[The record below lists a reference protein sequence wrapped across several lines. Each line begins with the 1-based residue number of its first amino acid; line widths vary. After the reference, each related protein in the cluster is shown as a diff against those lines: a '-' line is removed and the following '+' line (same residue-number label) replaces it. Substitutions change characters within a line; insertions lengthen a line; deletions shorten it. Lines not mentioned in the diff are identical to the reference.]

1 MGLAGR
7 NQLLATT
14 DFPTGRSL
22 GKQYFTAAQTAGTES
37 LLGKELVPKKTKLLI
52 CHKFTFFFFLVSFSF
67 LCQVLSDRKHV

>member
-22 GKQYFTAAQTAGTES
+22 GKQFFTAAQTAGTENP
-37 LLGKELVPKKTKLLI
+37 LGKEPAHTKKKKKIPVVFFSLI
-52 CHKFTFFFFLVSFSF
+52 NL
-67 LCQVLSDRKHV
+67 

>member
-22 GKQYFTAAQTAGTES
+22 GKQYFAAAQTAGTEYP
-37 LLGKELVPKKTKLLI
+37 LGKELAHRYIFIFINL
-52 CHKFTFFFFLVSFSF
+52 
-67 LCQVLSDRKHV
+67 

>member
-22 GKQYFTAAQTAGTES
+22 GKRYFTAAQTAGTEYP
-37 LLGKELVPKKTKLLI
+37 LGKEPVAKKKKKT
-52 CHKFTFFFFLVSFSF
+52 
-67 LCQVLSDRKHV
+67 SDMP